1 MSRLDEIMKASNAR
15 GGYITP
21 EERYEEA
28 FLLYGPPK
36 HVVKPDLATIE
47 RYRGRV
53 PDSLLRI
60 WQDYGWGSWSNGVLW
75 MCDPEFLRPIMHA
88 LFDGDPQFNPETV
101 TPYVYDGFG
110 GLHIWISD
118 NKQFE
123 YKVLFNSGSVDE
135 FQSWNEEVQKSFTVS
150 ENFIYFFHTLLS
162 KTRVFGDFLNN
173 YKRKSMMPELIKRYG
188 ELEPGEVYGF
198 VPALPLGGS
207 MSINNIQRMPILSY
221 LSFLIEFE
229 RPMYES
235 YTPPAEGEAGYGTI
249 TPIRRLGPQ
258 E

>member
-1 MSRLDEIMKASNAR
+1 MSRLDEIMKTAEAR
-15 GGYITP
+15 GYITA

-28 FLLYGPPK
+28 FLRYGPPK

-88 LFDGDPQFNPETV
+88 LFNGDPEFDPETV
-101 TPYVYDGFG
+101 IPYAYDGFG
-110 GLHIWISD
+110 DLYIYLGSG
-118 NKQFE
+118 KQFH
-123 YKVLFNSGSVDE
+123 YKILFNSGSKDYLKE
-135 FQSWNEEVQKSFTVS
+135 WGQEPHQTFTLS
-150 ENFIYFFHTLLS
+150 ENFIYCFYGNLS
-162 KTRVFGDFLNN
+162 NTNNFGDFLNN
-173 YKRKSMMPELIKRYG
+173 HKYENFMPELIKRYG

-235 YTPPAEGEAGYGTI
+235 YTPPTEGEADYGTI
-249 TPIRRLGPQ
+249 TPIRRLGPR